1 MIQEPLTIS
10 RANAA
15 DGDKIFT
22 LYHSLIDDPY
32 GTWSEEYPTRE
43 DVRNDLT
50 GNIVYVMRDGTGRI
64 VSAIVDELD
73 IHEFDNLAQWY
84 TDVRQ

>member
-15 DGDKIFT
+15 DGDEIFA

-32 GTWSEEYPTRE
+32 GTWNEEYPTRE
-43 DVRNDLT
+43 DVRNDLAE
-50 GNIVYVMRDGTGRI
+50 NIV
-64 VSAIVDELD
+64 
-73 IHEFDNLAQWY
+73 
-84 TDVRQ
+84 

>member
-15 DGDKIFT
+15 DGDEIFA

-32 GTWSEEYPTRE
+32 GTWSEEIPPARMSEMIWLRTSS
-43 DVRNDLT
+43 
-50 GNIVYVMRDGTGRI
+50 M
-64 VSAIVDELD
+64 
-73 IHEFDNLAQWY
+73 
-84 TDVRQ
+84 